1 VLCLCNLSGTNPP
14 RLSRKVADIYLEKS
28 LQPAAVPSKPQDAAV
43 SHPSSF
49 AGEYFNSVDHSTLS
63 FADSG
68 GVLIIVNGAGLRSI
82 GPNRFETPRG
92 SIIAFDSS
100 NNMMRVTI
108 DTADEAPFAGTK
120 IERVHVGDA
129 DLAAY
134 TGTYTSMELD
144 ATYKLS
150 VENGSLMLRSNW
162 NPERKLVPLV
172 RDEFE
177 GGDFG
182 TLVFHRDSRNRISG
196 LSVFESRIRNLTFEK
211 IN

>member
-1 VLCLCNLSGTNPP
+1 VLCLCNLSGTNPA

-28 LQPAAVPSKPQDAAV
+28 LQPAAMPPKPQDAGV
-43 SHPSSF
+43 SNPGLF
-49 AGEYFNSVDHSTLS
+49 AGEYLDANDHSRLS

-68 GVLIIVNGAGLRSI
+68 GVLSIVNGASLQSI
-82 GPNRFETPRG
+82 GPNRFKTPKG

-100 NNMMRVTI
+100 KSMMSVTV
-108 DTADEAPFAGTK
+108 DTPDMVRFTGTK
-120 IERVHVGDA
+120 IERVRVGDA

-134 TGTYTSMELD
+134 AGTYASEELD

-150 VENGSLMLRSNW
+150 VENGSLMLRTKW
-162 NPERKLVPLV
+162 NPARKLVPLV
-172 RDEFE
+172 RDEFAA
-177 GGDFG
+177 GDFG
-182 TLVFHRDSRNRISG
+182 TLVFHRDSGNRISG